1 MRRSPVAMDVGAQPH
16 HQSAFG
22 ASFAAALLWR
32 LLWGRLLAAAGC
44 CELPSLLRHAELRW

>member
-1 MRRSPVAMDVGAQPH
+1 MRRSPVAMDVGTQPH

-44 CELPSLLRHAELRW
+44 CELPSLLRHAELR